1 MGRRLA
7 ILPLCVLLACGLW
20 AQKRKNKKDE
30 EPPTQVLAPSPEPP
44 EAVVA
49 ETGRLSFQV
58 SPLSAKGLLSQQV
71 RDALKA
77 LMHDNHG
84 VPIVKLRAFVAGSG
98 DLRRVQTIVSEELT
112 DRKLTLP
119 AISTIQVGA
128 LPMVGA
134 QVVLESVSVEKKVV
148 NPNGLVFFSASDA
161 RDAAAA
167 VAQLQKTVNEASV
180 KAANVLRA
188 TCFLSS
194 LDDGTAVRMSL
205 ASDFPSATVDLVQM
219 QRLGLQPQIACEA
232 IGRLDTQSAAPKVGG
247 APQFAVATG
256 PKLVFTETQL
266 IFRDQ
271 DSDIRLAFQRLGKA
285 MEPLGATYKDVIWSG
300 VYPLT
305 RPLGLKIDALRF
317 EFFDRARP
325 PAGTMLLFEG
335 LPSIDATAAIELI
348 AAGR

>member
-1 MGRRLA
+1 MGRRLV
-7 ILPLCVLLACGLW
+7 IFPLCVLLACGLW
-20 AQKRKNKKDE
+20 AQKRKSKKDE
-30 EPPTQVLAPSPEPP
+30 EPPTQVLPPLPEPP

-84 VPIVKLRAFVAGSG
+84 VAIVKLRAFVAGSG

-112 DRKLTLP
+112 DRRQALP

-128 LPMVGA
+128 LPMLGA
-134 QVVLESVSVEKKVV
+134 QVVLESVSIEKKAV
-148 NPNGLVFFSASDA
+148 NPSGLVFFSASDA

-167 VAQLQKTVNEASV
+167 VAQLRKAVSAASV
-180 KAANVLRA
+180 KPANVLRV

-194 LDDGTAVRMSL
+194 LEDGPAVRMAL
-205 ASDFPSATVDLVQM
+205 AANFPSAAVDLVQM

-232 IGRLDTQSAAPKVGG
+232 IGRLDSQPPQAGTPS
-247 APQFAVATG
+247 QFAIAVA

-285 MEPLGATYKDVIWSG
+285 MEPLGASYKDVIWSG

-305 RPLGLKIDALRF
+305 RPLAEKIDALRF
-317 EFFDRARP
+317 DFLDRARP

-335 LPSIDATAAIELI
+335 LPSIDATAAIELV
-348 AAGR
+348 AAAH

>member
-1 MGRRLA
+1 MGRRFA
-7 ILPLCVLLACGLW
+7 ILPLCMLLASGLW
-20 AQKRKNKKDE
+20 AQKRKSKKDE
-30 EPPTQVLAPSPEPP
+30 EPPTQVLAPLPEPP

-49 ETGRLSFQV
+49 ETGRLSFHV
-58 SPLSAKGLLSQQV
+58 SPLSAKGLLTQQV

-77 LMHDNHG
+77 LLHDNHG
-84 VPIVKLRAFVAGSG
+84 LPLVKLRAFVAGSG

-112 DRKLTLP
+112 DRKQSLP

-134 QVVLESVSVEKKVV
+134 QVVLESISVEKKNV
-148 NPNGLVFFSASDA
+148 NPNGLVFFSTGEA
-161 RDAAAA
+161 RDAASA
-167 VAQLQKTVNEASV
+167 VAQLQKSAALAGV
-180 KAANVLRA
+180 KLPNILRV

-194 LDDGTAVRMSL
+194 LDDGSALRTA
-205 ASDFPSATVDLVQM
+205 AAAAFPGAAFDFVQM
-219 QRLGLQPQIACEA
+219 QRLGLQSEVACEA
-232 IGRLDTQSAAPKVGG
+232 IGRLDSAPPPPG
-247 APQFAVATG
+247 ASALFAVASA

-266 IFRDQ
+266 VFRDQ

-305 RPLGLKIDALRF
+305 RPIAAKIDALRF
-317 EFFDRARP
+317 DFFDRARP
-325 PAGTMLLFEG
+325 PAGTSLLFEG

-348 AAGR
+348 AAPR

>member
-1 MGRRLA
+1 MGRRLV

-20 AQKRKNKKDE
+20 AQKRKRKKDE
-30 EPPTQVLAPSPEPP
+30 EPPTQVLAPLPEPP

-77 LMHDNHG
+77 LMRDNHG

-98 DLRRVQTIVSEELT
+98 DLRRVSTIVSEELT
-112 DRKLTLP
+112 DRKQALP

-134 QVVLESVSVEKKVV
+134 QVVLESVSIEKKIV
-148 NPNGLVFFSASDA
+148 NPSGLVFFSAS
-161 RDAAAA
+161 A
-167 VAQLQKTVNEASV
+167 VTQLQKDVSS
-180 KAANVLRA
+180 ANVKPANILRV

-194 LDDGTAVRMSL
+194 LDDGAAVRMAL
-205 ASDFPSATVDLVQM
+205 AMNFPKAAVDLVQT
-219 QRLGLQPQIACEA
+219 QRLALQPQIACEA
-232 IGRLDTQSAAPKVGG
+232 IGRLDSQPP
-247 APQFAVATG
+247 APQTGATSQFALAIA
-256 PKLVFTETQL
+256 PQLVFTNTQL

-285 MEPLGATYKDVIWSG
+285 MEPLGANYKDVIWSG

-305 RPLGLKIDALRF
+305 RPLAAKIDALRF
-317 EFFDRARP
+317 DFFDRTHP

-348 AAGR
+348 AAAR

>member
-1 MGRRLA
+1 MGRRFA
-7 ILPLCVLLACGLW
+7 ILSLCVLLASGLW
-20 AQKRKNKKDE
+20 AQKRKSKKDE
-30 EPPTQVLAPSPEPP
+30 EPPTQVLAPLPEPP
-44 EAVVA
+44 EAVIA
-49 ETGRLSFQV
+49 ETGRLSFHV
-58 SPLSAKGLLSQQV
+58 SPLSAKGLLTQQV

-77 LMHDNHG
+77 LLHDNHG
-84 VPIVKLRAFVAGSG
+84 LPIVKLRAFVAGSG

-112 DRKLTLP
+112 DRKQSLP

-134 QVVLESVSVEKKVV
+134 QVVLESVSVEKKIV
-148 NPNGLVFFSASDA
+148 NPQGLVFFSAGEA
-161 RDAAAA
+161 RDAASA
-167 VAQLQKTVNEASV
+167 VAELQKSAGIARV
-180 KAANVLRA
+180 KPSSMLRI

-194 LDDGTAVRMSL
+194 LDDGSVLRTAAVAAFPGA
-205 ASDFPSATVDLVQM
+205 ASDFVQM
-219 QRLGLQPQIACEA
+219 QRLGLQSEVACEA
-232 IGRLDTQSAAPKVGG
+232 IGRLDSAAPP
-247 APQFAVATG
+247 AASALFAVASA

-266 IFRDQ
+266 VFRDQ

-305 RPLGLKIDALRF
+305 RPIAAKIEALRF
-317 EFFDRARP
+317 DFFDRAHP
-325 PAGTMLLFEG
+325 PAGTSLLFEG

>member
-1 MGRRLA
+1 MGRQLV

-30 EPPTQVLAPSPEPP
+30 EPPTQVLAPLPEPP
-44 EAVVA
+44 EAVVV

-84 VPIVKLRAFVAGSG
+84 VPIAKLRAFVAGSG

-112 DRKLTLP
+112 DRKQALP

-134 QVVLESVSVEKKVV
+134 QVVLESVSLEKKVV
-148 NPNGLVFFSASDA
+148 NPSGLVFFSASDA
-161 RDAAAA
+161 RDGAAA
-167 VAQLQKTVNEASV
+167 VAQLQKAVSTASV
-180 KAANVLRA
+180 KPANVLRV

-194 LDDGTAVRMSL
+194 LDDGPAVRMAL
-205 ASDFPSATVDLVQM
+205 ATNFPSAAADLVQM
-219 QRLGLQPQIACEA
+219 QRLGLQSQIACEA
-232 IGRLDTQSAAPKVGG
+232 IGRLDSQPSAPQTA
-247 APQFAVATG
+247 AASQFAVAVA

-305 RPLGLKIDALRF
+305 RPLALKIEALRF
-317 EFFDRARP
+317 DFFDRARP

-335 LPSIDATAAIELI
+335 LPSIDATAAIELV
-348 AAGR
+348 AAAH

>member
-30 EPPTQVLAPSPEPP
+30 EPPTQVLPPLPEPP

-49 ETGRLSFQV
+49 ETARLSFQV
-58 SPLSAKGLLSQQV
+58 SPYSAKGLLSQQV

-77 LMHDNHG
+77 LMRDNHG
-84 VPIVKLRAFVAGSG
+84 TPIVKLRAFVAGSG

-112 DRKLTLP
+112 DRKQALP
-119 AISTIQVGA
+119 AISTVQVGA
-128 LPMVGA
+128 LPMAGA
-134 QVVLESVSVEKKVV
+134 QVVLESVSIEKKVV
-148 NPNGLVFFSASDA
+148 NPGGLVFFSASDA
-161 RDAAAA
+161 PDAATA
-167 VAQLQKTVNEASV
+167 VAQLQKAVSAAGV
-180 KAANVLRA
+180 KPANVLRV
-188 TCFLSS
+188 TCFLST
-194 LDDGTAVRMSL
+194 LDDGAALGAAL
-205 ASDFPSATVDLVQM
+205 ASNFPNAAADFVQM
-219 QRLGLQPQIACEA
+219 QRLGLQPQVACEA
-232 IGRLDTQSAAPKVGG
+232 IGRLELPPPAPPAG
-247 APQFAVATG
+247 ATSQFAVAVA

-285 MEPLGATYKDVIWSG
+285 MEPLGASYKDVIWSG

-305 RPLGLKIDALRF
+305 RPLAAKIEALRF
-317 EFFDRARP
+317 DFFDRAHP

-335 LPSIDATAAIELI
+335 LPSIDATAAIELV
-348 AAGR
+348 AAAH

>member
-1 MGRRLA
+1 MARRLV

-30 EPPTQVLAPSPEPP
+30 EPPTQVLPPLPEPP

-71 RDALKA
+71 RDALKT
-77 LMHDNHG
+77 LMRDNHG

-112 DRKLTLP
+112 DRKQALP

-134 QVVLESVSVEKKVV
+134 QVVLESVSVEKKAV
-148 NPNGLVFFSASDA
+148 NPSGLVFFSAADA
-161 RDAAAA
+161 RDAATA
-167 VAQLQKTVNEASV
+167 VAQLQKTVSAASV
-180 KAANVLRA
+180 KPANVLRV

-194 LDDGTAVRMSL
+194 LDDGPAVRMAL
-205 ASDFPSATVDLVQM
+205 ATSFPSAAVDLVQM
-219 QRLGLQPQIACEA
+219 QRLGLQAQIACEA
-232 IGRLDTQSAAPKVGG
+232 IGRLDSQPP
-247 APQFAVATG
+247 APQSGTPVQFAMATA

-271 DSDIRLAFQRLGKA
+271 DSDIRLAFLRLGKA
-285 MEPLGATYKDVIWSG
+285 MEPLGASYKDVIWSG

-305 RPLGLKIDALRF
+305 RTLAMKIDALRF
-317 EFFDRARP
+317 DFFDRTHP

-335 LPSIDATAAIELI
+335 LPSIDATAAIEL
-348 AAGR
+348 AASVH

>member
-1 MGRRLA
+1 MGRRLV

-30 EPPTQVLAPSPEPP
+30 EPPTQVLPPLPEPP

-112 DRKLTLP
+112 DRKQALP

-128 LPMVGA
+128 LPMIGA
-134 QVVLESVSVEKKVV
+134 QVVLESVSVERKVV
-148 NPNGLVFFSASDA
+148 NPSGLVFFSASDT

-167 VAQLQKTVNEASV
+167 VAQLQKTVGAASV
-180 KAANVLRA
+180 KPSNVLRV

-194 LDDGTAVRMSL
+194 LDDGPAVRMAL
-205 ASDFPSATVDLVQM
+205 ATNFPNAAADLVQM
-219 QRLGLQPQIACEA
+219 QRLGLQPQVACEA
-232 IGRLDTQSAAPKVGG
+232 IGRLDSQSPQAGAASP
-247 APQFAVATG
+247 FAVAVA

-271 DSDIRLAFQRLGKA
+271 DSDIRLAFQRLGRS
-285 MEPLGATYKDVIWSG
+285 MEPLGATYRDVIWSG

-305 RPLGLKIDALRF
+305 RPLAVKIDALRF
-317 EFFDRARP
+317 EFLDRAHP

-335 LPSIDATAAIELI
+335 LPSIDATAAIELV
-348 AAGR
+348 AAAH

>member
-30 EPPTQVLAPSPEPP
+30 VPPTQVLPPLPEPP

-77 LMHDNHG
+77 LMRDNHG
-84 VPIVKLRAFVAGSG
+84 TPIVKLRAFVAGSG
-98 DLRRVQTIVSEELT
+98 DLRRVQTIVSEELM
-112 DRKLTLP
+112 DRKQALP

-134 QVVLESVSVEKKVV
+134 QVVLESVSIEKKVV
-148 NPNGLVFFSASDA
+148 NPSGLVFFSASDA
-161 RDAAAA
+161 ADAAAA
-167 VAQLQKTVNEASV
+167 VAQLQKAVSAAGV
-180 KAANVLRA
+180 KPANILRA

-194 LDDGTAVRMSL
+194 LDDGAALGMAL
-205 ASDFPSATVDLVQM
+205 ATNFPNAAADLVQM

-232 IGRLDTQSAAPKVGG
+232 IGRLDSPPPPAGTTS
-247 APQFAVATG
+247 QFAVAVT
-256 PKLVFTETQL
+256 PRLVFTETQL

-285 MEPLGATYKDVIWSG
+285 MEPLGAAYKDVIWSG

-305 RPLGLKIDALRF
+305 RSLAVKIDALGF
-317 EFFDRARP
+317 DFFDRAHP
-325 PAGTMLLFEG
+325 PSGTMLLFEG
-335 LPSIDATAAIELI
+335 LPSIDATAAIELV
-348 AAGR
+348 AAVH

>member
-1 MGRRLA
+1 MSRRLA

-30 EPPTQVLAPSPEPP
+30 EPPTQVLPPLPEPP

-77 LMHDNHG
+77 LMRDNHG

-98 DLRRVQTIVSEELT
+98 DLRRVQAIVSEELT
-112 DRKLTLP
+112 DRKQALP

-128 LPMVGA
+128 LPMTGA
-134 QVVLESVSVEKKVV
+134 QVVLESVSVEKKAV
-148 NPNGLVFFSASDA
+148 NPGGLVFFSASDA
-161 RDAAAA
+161 ADAGAA
-167 VAQLQKTVNEASV
+167 VAQLQKAVSAASV
-180 KAANVLRA
+180 RPANLLRV

-194 LDDGTAVRMSL
+194 LDDGAALGSAL
-205 ASDFPSATVDLVQM
+205 AANFPNAAAHFVQM
-219 QRLGLQPQIACEA
+219 QRLGLQPQVACEA
-232 IGRLDTQSAAPKVGG
+232 VGRLDSQPAAPQNG
-247 APQFAVATG
+247 AASQFAVAVA
-256 PKLVFTETQL
+256 PKLVFTATQL

-285 MEPLGATYKDVIWSG
+285 MEPLGGAYKDVIWSG

-305 RPLGLKIDALRF
+305 RPLAAKIDALRF
-317 EFFDRARP
+317 DFFDRARP

-335 LPSIDATAAIELI
+335 LPSIDATAAIELV
-348 AAGR
+348 AAVH

>member
-1 MGRRLA
+1 MGRRLV

-30 EPPTQVLAPSPEPP
+30 EPPTQVLPPLPEPP

-77 LMHDNHG
+77 LMRDNHG

-98 DLRRVQTIVSEELT
+98 DLRRVQTIVTEELT
-112 DRKLTLP
+112 DRKQALP
-119 AISTIQVGA
+119 AVSTIQVGA

-134 QVVLESVSVEKKVV
+134 QVVLESVSVEKKAV
-148 NPNGLVFFSASDA
+148 NPGGLVFFSASDA
-161 RDAAAA
+161 ADATTA
-167 VAQLQKTVNEASV
+167 VAQLQKAVSAASV
-180 KAANVLRA
+180 KPVNILRV

-194 LDDGTAVRMSL
+194 LDGGAAVGAAL
-205 ASDFPSATVDLVQM
+205 AANFPNAGADLLQM

-232 IGRLDTQSAAPKVGG
+232 IGRLDSPPPASQTGT
-247 APQFAVATG
+247 QFAVAVA

-305 RPLGLKIDALRF
+305 RPLAVKIDALRF
-317 EFFDRARP
+317 DFFDRARP

-335 LPSIDATAAIELI
+335 LPSIDATAAIELV
-348 AAGR
+348 AAAH

>member
-1 MGRRLA
+1 MSRRLV

-30 EPPTQVLAPSPEPP
+30 EPPTQVLPPLPEPP

-77 LMHDNHG
+77 LMRDNHG
-84 VPIVKLRAFVAGSG
+84 VPIAKLRAFVAGSG
-98 DLRRVQTIVSEELT
+98 DLRRVQAIVSEELT
-112 DRKLTLP
+112 DRKQVLP

-128 LPMVGA
+128 LPMTGA
-134 QVVLESVSVEKKVV
+134 QVVLESVSVEKKAV
-148 NPNGLVFFSASDA
+148 NPGGLVFFSASDA
-161 RDAAAA
+161 RDAGAS
-167 VAQLQKTVNEASV
+167 VAQLQKAVSAASV
-180 KAANVLRA
+180 KPANILRV

-194 LDDGTAVRMSL
+194 LDDGAAAGAAL
-205 ASDFPSATVDLVQM
+205 AANFPNAAADFVQM
-219 QRLGLQPQIACEA
+219 QRLGLQPQVACEA
-232 IGRLDTQSAAPKVGG
+232 IGRLDSQPPGLQTGTTS
-247 APQFAVATG
+247 QFAVAVA
-256 PKLVFTETQL
+256 PKLVITATQL

-271 DSDIRLAFQRLGKA
+271 DSDVRLAFQRLGKA

-305 RPLGLKIDALRF
+305 RPLAAKIDALRF
-317 EFFDRARP
+317 DFFDRTRP
-325 PAGTMLLFEG
+325 PAGTTLLFEG
-335 LPSIDATAAIELI
+335 LPSIDATAAIELV
-348 AAGR
+348 AAAH

>member
-1 MGRRLA
+1 
-7 ILPLCVLLACGLW
+7 
-20 AQKRKNKKDE
+20 
-30 EPPTQVLAPSPEPP
+30 
-44 EAVVA
+44 
-49 ETGRLSFQV
+49 V
-58 SPLSAKGLLSQQV
+58 SA
-71 RDALKA
+71 
-77 LMHDNHG
+77 
-84 VPIVKLRAFVAGSG
+84 
-98 DLRRVQTIVSEELT
+98 
-112 DRKLTLP
+112 
-119 AISTIQVGA
+119 
-128 LPMVGA
+128 
-134 QVVLESVSVEKKVV
+134 
-148 NPNGLVFFSASDA
+148 
-161 RDAAAA
+161 
-167 VAQLQKTVNEASV
+167 ASV
-180 KAANVLRA
+180 KPANVLRA

-194 LDDGTAVRMSL
+194 LDDGPAARMAL
-205 ASDFPSATVDLVQM
+205 ATNFPSAAFDLVQM

-232 IGRLDTQSAAPKVGG
+232 IGRLDSPPSSPTTGDP
-247 APQFAVATG
+247 PQFVVAVT

-348 AAGR
+348 AAAH

>member
-1 MGRRLA
+1 
-7 ILPLCVLLACGLW
+7 LPLCVLLACGLW

-30 EPPTQVLAPSPEPP
+30 EPPTQVLPPLPEPP

-49 ETGRLSFQV
+49 ETDRLSFQV

-77 LMHDNHG
+77 LMRDNHG
-84 VPIVKLRAFVAGSG
+84 VPIAKLRAFVAGSG

-112 DRKLTLP
+112 DRKQTLP

-134 QVVLESVSVEKKVV
+134 QVVLESVSIEKKAV
-148 NPNGLVFFSASDA
+148 NPSGLVFFSASDA

-167 VAQLQKTVNEASV
+167 VAQLQRAVSAASV
-180 KAANVLRA
+180 KPANVLRV

-194 LDDGTAVRMSL
+194 LDDGPAARMAL
-205 ASDFPSATVDLVQM
+205 ATNFPSAAVDLLQM
-219 QRLGLQPQIACEA
+219 QRLGLQAQTACEA
-232 IGRLDTQSAAPKVGG
+232 IGRLDSQAPPNGD
-247 APQFAVATG
+247 ASQFVVAGT
-256 PKLVFTETQL
+256 PKLVFTGTQL

-271 DSDIRLAFQRLGKA
+271 DSDIRRAFQRLGKA

-305 RPLGLKIDALRF
+305 RPLAMKIDALRF
-317 EFFDRARP
+317 DFFDRARP

-335 LPSIDATAAIELI
+335 LPSIDATAAIELV
-348 AAGR
+348 AAAH

>member
-1 MGRRLA
+1 
-7 ILPLCVLLACGLW
+7 
-20 AQKRKNKKDE
+20 
-30 EPPTQVLAPSPEPP
+30 
-44 EAVVA
+44 
-49 ETGRLSFQV
+49 
-58 SPLSAKGLLSQQV
+58 V

-98 DLRRVQTIVSEELT
+98 DLRRVQTIVTEELT
-112 DRKLTLP
+112 DRKQALP

-128 LPMVGA
+128 LPMLGA
-134 QVVLESVSVEKKVV
+134 QVVLESVSVEKRAV
-148 NPNGLVFFSASDA
+148 NPGGLVFFSASDA
-161 RDAAAA
+161 GDAAAA
-167 VAQLQKTVNEASV
+167 VAQLQKAVSAASV

-194 LDDGTAVRMSL
+194 LDDGAAVRMAL
-205 ASDFPSATVDLVQM
+205 ATTFPNAAADLIQM

-232 IGRLDTQSAAPKVGG
+232 IGRADSQPPAAP
-247 APQFAVATG
+247 AAASPQFVVAVA

-285 MEPLGATYKDVIWSG
+285 MEPLGATYKDVLWSG

-305 RPLGLKIDALRF
+305 RPLAAKIDALRF
-317 EFFDRARP
+317 DFFDRARP

-335 LPSIDATAAIELI
+335 LPSIDATAAIELV
-348 AAGR
+348 AAVH